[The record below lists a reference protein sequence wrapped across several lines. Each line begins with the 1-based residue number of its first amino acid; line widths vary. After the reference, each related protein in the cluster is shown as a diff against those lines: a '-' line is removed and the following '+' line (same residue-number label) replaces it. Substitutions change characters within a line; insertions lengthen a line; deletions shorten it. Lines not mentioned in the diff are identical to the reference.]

1 MRYSRVGRRSWCC
14 VCQAVVVASSANTR
28 AMAAV
33 ATPRCDRRRHGCCEI
48 GTAGCCSVA
57 LPNSSNVSR
66 HAQRTKPRRQIDA
79 LEQFRQ
85 HECWLRRDCGVESNT
100 RASLISIYESGDSYV
115 STGCNTRVTTNDS
128 KKGWNRSWRFRASVS
143 IHILGQP
150 RIAKRAG
157 IVRICTRARLE
168 LLRKYRTRSA
178 TSNSAKKARKKASLT
193 QKAQGC

>member
-1 MRYSRVGRRSWCC
+1 MRYRRVGCLNCC
-14 VCQAVVVASSANTR
+14 GDCQAVVVVIIASRR

-33 ATPRCDRRRHGCCEI
+33 ATPRCDRRRCGCCEI

-143 IHILGQP
+143 IHILGHAANRKTRRHRAHLHP
-150 RIAKRAG
+150 R
-157 IVRICTRARLE
+157 
-168 LLRKYRTRSA
+168 
-178 TSNSAKKARKKASLT
+178 KARTAAKVPYTQRDQQFGKKSPQKASLT